1 MNYRHE
7 FHAGNFADV
16 LKHVF
21 LTRILL
27 YLQAKEKPFRYIDT
41 HAGAGLYDLTGP
53 EAARMSEARDGV
65 GRLLD
70 ADLGAAAEL
79 LEPWLAAV
87 RAAGAP
93 QFYPGSPLIA
103 QKFLRAGDKA
113 IFCELL
119 PEAGKDLRR
128 ALNRDARAKF
138 VEIDGYQG
146 LKAFVPPPERRGLVL
161 IDPPYE
167 RRDEFER
174 VFDTLRLALG
184 KWAGGIFMIWQP
196 VKEKDVVDSFCGAV
210 AALAP
215 GSLRIDLQVETPA
228 PANPAEPRKP
238 LARTGLVIVNPPYVL
253 EEEARIILPVLTRLM
268 ARGPGAAFLLEAM
281 EAKGVPPA

>member
-27 YLQAKEKPFRYIDT
+27 YLCRKDKPFRYIDT
-41 HAGAGLYDLTGP
+41 HAGAGLYDLNGP
-53 EAARMSEARDGV
+53 EASRSNEARDGI

-70 ADLGAAAEL
+70 ADLGAATEL
-79 LEPWLAAV
+79 LEPFLAAV

-93 QFYPGSPLIA
+93 NLYPGSPVIA
-103 QKFLRAGDKA
+103 QKFLRASDKA
-113 IFCELL
+113 IFCEML
-119 PEAGKDLRR
+119 PEAAKALRHS
-128 ALNRDARAKF
+128 LGRDSRVKTL
-138 VEIDGYQG
+138 EIDGYRG
-146 LKAFVPPPERRGLVL
+146 LKAFTPPPERRGLAL

-167 RRDEFER
+167 RRDEYER
-174 VFDTLRLALG
+174 IFDTLDRALN

-196 VKEKDVVDSFCGAV
+196 VKEPDVVESFCRAV
-210 AALAP
+210 ALAAP
-215 GSLRIDLQVETPA
+215 GALRVDLQVETPA
-228 PANPAEPRKP
+228 PGKP

-253 EEEARIILPVLTRLM
+253 EQEAQIILPALTRIL
-268 ARGPGAAFLLEAM
+268 ARGPGAEFLLEHFGA
-281 EAKGVPPA
+281 EKVPSS